1 MTLLVSKVNCHF
13 ETITFYQTRGRNP
26 QGRRPPPRYPPF
38 DPFGNTEYIP
48 LPGKSNPGYALP
60 LQSGSPP
67 PSFSGTRG
75 GFRPSPFQSTR
86 TQLGQHSSLI
96 R

>member
-1 MTLLVSKVNCHF
+1 MKNRF
-13 ETITFYQTRGRNP
+13 KFTFNYRKGRRP

-60 LQSGSPP
+60 LQSGAPP
-67 PSFSGTRG
+67 PSFSGAG
-75 GFRPSPFQSTR
+75 GRFSQRPSNFEFQSTR